1 MLSIRPACESGSE
14 QAREVNSVHVPLN
27 DADDGFQQM
36 QPAAVGVAAS
46 GTGRGVRVSVR
57 KSRLC
62 CLIAVETSQLC
73 NGGNKSKLSKYRVMS
88 TKCML
93 YVVRYSKDFR
103 VTAAGS
109 IEFMFCGLFLVSSSQ
124 KVGGNVGRMASNG
137 FHLTF
142 GGRIESRHC

>member
-1 MLSIRPACESGSE
+1 MWIRTSE

-46 GTGRGVRVSVR
+46 GTGRGVRVSVQ
-57 KSRLC
+57 KSQLC

-109 IEFMFCGLFLVSSSQ
+109 IRVHVLRALPSELFTKS
-124 KVGGNVGRMASNG
+124 GRKCWTNG
-137 FHLTF
+137 FQWISLNLWRTN
-142 GGRIESRHC
+142 